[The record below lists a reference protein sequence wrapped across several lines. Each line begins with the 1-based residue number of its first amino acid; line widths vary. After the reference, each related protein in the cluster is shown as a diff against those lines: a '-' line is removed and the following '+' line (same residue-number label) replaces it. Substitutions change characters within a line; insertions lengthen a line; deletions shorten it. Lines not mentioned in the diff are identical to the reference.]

1 MELEVTAV
9 TFPLAKPPLANAEG
23 RRPDPP
29 PGKRPVGLPPDFPAG
44 KDPPLGGP
52 PDPPPEAPP
61 GKPPNPPVHFPVVG
75 WLTVTVLAV
84 TTLVFLAVVPET
96 VTQSPTATEVAGTLT
111 IWVKAVDVVQLTVV
125 CPLCWLWTSMEDP
138 VMAATE
144 PEAPGNE
151 RVPDEPDD
159 DEAALATELSPRVR
173 ARGRTMVAAA
183 ILGRCGAR
191 RLMVLSSPWS
201 CTGIGPVGFGRSFG
215 SESVDGGEPGGSG
228 GRVDPEDQTDGDGH
242 EERPDAGRGRE
253 RDRVADG
260 VG

>member
-1 MELEVTAV
+1 MIATVTVVVLMEGRLPLALALVLGRDPERLADEKPETVMELEVTAV

-29 PGKRPVGLPPDFPAG
+29 PGKRPVGLPPVPPAG

-52 PDPPPEAPP
+52 PDLPPGRVPPPLADVPEAPP

-75 WLTVTVLAV
+75 SLTVTVLAV

-125 CPLCWLWTSMEDP
+125 WPLCWLWTSMDDP

-159 DEAALATELSPRVR
+159 EAALATELSPRVR
-173 ARGRTMVAAA
+173 ARVRTMVAVA
-183 ILGRCGAR
+183 ILGR
-191 RLMVLSSPWS
+191 
-201 CTGIGPVGFGRSFG
+201 
-215 SESVDGGEPGGSG
+215 
-228 GRVDPEDQTDGDGH
+228 
-242 EERPDAGRGRE
+242 
-253 RDRVADG
+253 
-260 VG
+260 